1 MNLYLR
7 KDGRYESK
15 VPNGKK
21 TDGKGRF
28 YMSLLE
34 PKSSA
39 SSVFKPF
46 VNKINL
52 KGTAP

>member
-7 KDGRYESK
+7 KDGRYESR

-21 TDGKGRF
+21 TDEKRAF
-28 YMSLLE
+28 LYVLA
-34 PKSSA
+34 PKSSV

-46 VNKINL
+46 IGNIDHR
-52 KGTAP
+52 GTAL